1 MLRLYS
7 ALMLPACESLP
18 ESQTKV
24 RAESTSLAATG
35 SQQEDAKLHLRC
47 QRYAT
52 TPMLAGAARRA
63 HKIGGRLKLQ
73 RAAQRQVLKA
83 M

>member
-7 ALMLPACESLP
+7 ALMLPACEFLP
-18 ESQTKV
+18 ELQTKV
-24 RAESTSLAATG
+24 RAESENLAATG
-35 SQQEDAKLHLRC
+35 SQQEDSKLHLCC

-52 TPMLAGAARRA
+52 TPMLAGAARSA
-63 HKIGGRLKLQ
+63 HETGRWLKLQ
-73 RAAQRQVLKA
+73 RAAQQQVLKG